1 MRPSQV
7 ALVAL
12 STLLAAPALAR
23 PAASW
28 PGEPTQVESPYLFVE
43 GGDPGV
49 DLIPLQETRADVKI
63 AGTIAHVRVT
73 QVYENAGRRPIEAI
87 YVFPGSTRS
96 AVFGMRMTIGGRTIV
111 AQIDEKAA
119 ARQTYE
125 AAKAQGKA
133 ASLLEQQRPNVFQ
146 MNVANVM
153 PGDVVRVELDYVE
166 LVTATDGVY
175 ELVYPTVVGPRYPG
189 SGGQPSSSGEAWAA
203 NPHVGAGA
211 PVPFKWGARVELR
224 GGMPIQAVQSTSHR
238 IAPRYASPSEV
249 TVEVDETTGG
259 NKDFVF
265 RYKLAGDK
273 LETGVLLFP
282 GADESFFLMMAQPP
296 ARVAANAIPPREYIF
311 VVDVSG
317 SMHGH
322 PLDTTKALMRSLFA
336 RLRPIDHF
344 NVMTF
349 SGGSNVLA
357 ERSVPATAANLERAI
372 QALER
377 ERGGGGTEIVPALRR
392 ALALPRAEGTS
403 TSIVVVTDGYVT
415 VEPEVF
421 DVISGGLGTANLFA
435 LGIGSSVNRYLIEGM
450 AHAGMGE
457 PFVVLKP
464 AQAQETADAL
474 LKLIETPVLTDVK
487 VEFDGFAAYDV
498 EPVKQPDVLAERPLV
513 VFGKYRGAPGG
524 RITISGR
531 SGVGR
536 HFDALPVSAA
546 NASEGN
552 AALRYLWARHRIQ
565 RVQDFARI
573 AQRPEARAQVTQLGL
588 RYGLLTDYTSFVAV
602 DDAVRNTSGASET
615 VKQPLPMPEGV
626 SHHALGGAAA
636 GKMARVAPMAAPAEV
651 GEVRGM
657 ALRGVGVGGGGRGQA
672 SSGALGVGSAGVL
685 GGRSGD
691 ARSATDEDRQRS
703 PEKKEEPRR
712 MVAAEAT
719 PRPARPSAAASA
731 SEPAK
736 AKDDGRTLRPTPG
749 VELQASDDA
758 VARALTSRFGALRVA
773 LATRAPGEAGE
784 LWIVLRAGQD
794 GVLADVRVRASSGTL
809 TPALIDKIKAALR
822 GLSLSPNQLA
832 EVTVRIR

>member
-1 MRPSQV
+1 MRTSRV

-23 PAASW
+23 PTSSW

-73 QVYENAGRRPIEAI
+73 QVYKNAGRRPIEAV

-96 AVFGMRMTIGGRTIV
+96 AVFGMRMTIGERTIV
-111 AQIDEKAA
+111 AKIDEKAA

-249 TVEVDETTGG
+249 SVDVDETTGG

-282 GADESFFLMMAQPP
+282 GADENFFLMMAQPP

-336 RLRPIDHF
+336 RLRPIDQF

-377 ERGGGGTEIVPALRR
+377 ERGGGSTEIVPALRR

-421 DVISGGLGTANLFA
+421 DVITGGLGTANLFA

-450 AHAGMGE
+450 AHAGQGE

-464 AQAQETADAL
+464 QQAQETADAL

-487 VEFDGFAAYDV
+487 VEFEGFAAYDV
-498 EPVKQPDVLAERPLV
+498 EPAKQPDVLAERPLV
-513 VFGKYRGAPGG
+513 VFGKYRGAPAG

-536 HFDALPVSAA
+536 HFDAIPVSA
-546 NASEGN
+546 NQASAGN

-573 AQRPEARAQVTQLGL
+573 AQRAEARAEVTQLGL

-602 DDAVRNTSGASET
+602 DDTVRNTTGASET

-626 SHHALGGAAA
+626 SNHALGG
-636 GKMARVAPMAAPAEV
+636 GVARLRAAAPATVPSRAYKTTEDSI
-651 GEVRGM
+651 GSLGGLGTRASGY
-657 ALRGVGVGGGGRGQA
+657 GVGAGGGGVGA
-672 SSGALGVGSAGVL
+672 VGLGKAGALS
-685 GGRSGD
+685 GRV
-691 ARSATDEDRQRS
+691 A
-703 PEKKEEPRR
+703 KEEAKRDRGDSADAAPAKPH
-712 MVAAEAT
+712 VDAPTPAPPPSTAAEPVPT
-719 PRPARPSAAASA
+719 TKD
-731 SEPAK
+731 K
-736 AKDDGRTLRPTPG
+736 ALVVRPTPG
-749 VELQASDDA
+749 VELIADRAQL
-758 VARALTSRFGALRVA
+758 ARALDAKLGALRAA
-773 LATRAPGEAGE
+773 LATRAPGEAGALRLE
-784 LWIVLRAGQD
+784 LRAGPD
-794 GVLADVRVRASSGTL
+794 GTLAELRVLSSSGTL
-809 TPALIDKIKAALR
+809 SPALIDKLKAALR
-822 GLSLSPNQLA
+822 GLALDANGRATL
-832 EVTVRIR
+832 TITIR